1 MDIKMNN
8 PTYKPLTATPYKHN
22 ETYTE
27 MLPANPELAKYI
39 RCYWGSEKPY
49 LQKEEHTVSGIVIPD
64 TCVDIIYNIDHTD
77 NTVSGGFCGINDA
90 SFCYSADRKCGHLIS
105 IFAIRFYAWGV
116 YAFSQDCLRDTLNGY
131 YDVRSR
137 FMWLD
142 RVLRQ
147 QLFEKCSMAERA
159 AIAEAAF
166 LKRLDTA
173 GKDSPAGGVLA
184 GSGISAFGKV
194 RRNNTIDYAVAQMLL
209 HKGNVSAAQLAR
221 ECFVSSRQLERIF
234 HEYVGITPKK
244 LCNLVRYQCLWGEL
258 MSNPRFHVA
267 DAVYRYGYTDQSHLM
282 REFKRYHTMNIGQA
296 KKCAY
301 DNVSNVGNIQYI
313 HGR

>member
-1 MDIKMNN
+1 
-8 PTYKPLTATPYKHN
+8 
-22 ETYTE
+22 

-39 RCYWGSEKPY
+39 RCYWGSERPY
-49 LQKEEHTVSGIVIPD
+49 LQKEEHTVSG
-64 TCVDIIYNIDHTD
+64 
-77 NTVSGGFCGINDA
+77 GFSGINDA
-90 SFCYSADRKCGHLIS
+90 SFYNSADRKFGHLIS
-105 IFAIRFYAWGV
+105 TFAIRFYAWDV

-166 LKRLDTA
+166 LKRMSAA
-173 GKDSPAGGVLA
+173 GKDSPVGGVLA

-194 RRNNTIDYAVAQMLL
+194 RRNNTIDCAVAQMLL
-209 HKGNVSAAQLAR
+209 HKGNMSVAQLAR
-221 ECFVSSRQLERIF
+221 ECFVSSRQLQRLF

-258 MSNPRFHVA
+258 MSNPRFHVV

-282 REFKRYHTMNIGQA
+282 REFKRYHTMNISQA
-296 KKCAY
+296 KKRAY

-313 HGR
+313 SSGK

>member
-1 MDIKMNN
+1 MNA

-39 RCYWGSEKPY
+39 RCYWGSENPY
-49 LQKEEHTVSGIVIPD
+49 LQKEEHTVAGIVIPD

-77 NTVSGGFCGINDA
+77 NTISSGFCGINDA
-90 SFCYSADRKCGHLIS
+90 SFYHNADRKYGHLIS
-105 IFAIRFYAWGV
+105 TFAIRFYAWGV
-116 YAFSQDCLRDTLNGY
+116 YAFSQDSLRDTLNGY
-131 YDVRSR
+131 YDVQSR

-147 QLFEKCSMAERA
+147 QLFERYSMAERA
-159 AIAEAAF
+159 TIAETAF

-184 GSGISAFGKV
+184 GSGISAVGKV
-194 RRNNTIDYAVAQMLL
+194 RRNNTIDCAVAQMLL

-221 ECFVSSRQLERIF
+221 ECFVSSRQLERLF

-258 MSNPRFHVA
+258 MSNPWFHVA

-282 REFKRYHTMNIGQA
+282 REFKRYHAMDIKQA

-301 DNVSNVGNIQYI
+301 DNVGNIQYI
-313 HGR
+313 HGRW